1 MRQSLLTYT
10 APGAGRRVALGTF
23 STTFKVLSEAS
34 RGVVAL
40 VEHTLGPGLLGAP
53 LHRHSRED
61 EISYVLEGTLTV
73 QQGTRTEQ
81 AGPGGCIHKPKG
93 VFHAFWNSGNE
104 PVRFLE
110 VIAPGGFEH
119 FFEELAVLASHRE
132 TLDLVALAGLARAY
146 GVEFDL
152 ASVDTLLARHGLSP
166 G

>member
-1 MRQSLLTYT
+1 MRPSLLTYT

-23 STTFKVLSEAS
+23 STTYKVLSEAS
-34 RGVVAL
+34 RGAVAL
-40 VEHTLGPGLLGAP
+40 VEHGLGPGLLGSP

-61 EISYVLEGTLTV
+61 EVSYVLEGTLTV
-73 QQGTRTEQ
+73 QQGNRIEQ

-93 VFHAFWNSGNE
+93 VFHAFWNAGPQ

-119 FFEELAVLASHRE
+119 YFEELAVLAKGPE
-132 TLDLVALAGLARAY
+132 PPDPATLLALGNKY

-152 ASVDTLLARHGLSP
+152 NSLPSLLSRHRLSL

>member
-1 MRQSLLTYT
+1 MRPSLLTYT

-34 RGVVAL
+34 RGSVAL

-73 QQGTRTEQ
+73 QQGTRIEQ

-93 VFHAFWNSGNE
+93 VFHAFWNSGSE

-119 FFEELAVLASHRE
+119 FFEELATLATHHNS
-132 TLDLVALAGLARAY
+132 LDLVALAGLARGY

-152 ASVDTLLARHGLSP
+152 ASVDTLLARHRLSP

>member
-1 MRQSLLTYT
+1 
-10 APGAGRRVALGTF
+10 LGTF

-34 RGVVAL
+34 RGVVAV

-61 EISYVLEGTLTV
+61 EISCVLEGTLTE
-73 QQGTRTEQ
+73 QQGNLIEP

-93 VFHAFWNSGNE
+93 VFHAFWNSGSE

-119 FFEELAVLASHRE
+119 FFEELAVLASRRE

-152 ASVDTLLARHGLSP
+152 ASVDSLLARHGLSP